1 MSTATVSLFAYF
13 AGVMKTRNVVVDMVI
28 IRYEGKGVIE
38 PVDWHYHAD
47 LLRHISHVSHMSA
60 AANILSKKGDVD
72 F

>member
-13 AGVMKTRNVVVDMVI
+13 AGVMKTKNVVVDMVI

-47 LLRHISHVSHMSA
+47 GPVETYFA
-60 AANILSKKGDVD
+60 CLSYECCC
-72 F
+72 